1 MHFLIEEYAMTCEL
15 EKVMFKPGK
24 PGKFIRGGGKM
35 GNCGRGGREEEE
47 VIGKWCEPGGRKDW
61 RPS

>member
-1 MHFLIEEYAMTCEL
+1 MTCEL
-15 EKVMFKPGK
+15 ENVMFKPGK

-47 VIGKWCEPGGRKDW
+47 VIGKWWEPGGRKDW